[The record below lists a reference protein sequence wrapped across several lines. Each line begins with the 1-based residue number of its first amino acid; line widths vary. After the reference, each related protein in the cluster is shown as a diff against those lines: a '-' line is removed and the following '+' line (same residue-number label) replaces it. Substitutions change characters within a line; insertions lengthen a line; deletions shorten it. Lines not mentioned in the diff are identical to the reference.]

1 MNNTL
6 EITIVPWIRLNLDIV
21 KEICESED
29 TVILISKLKD

>member
-6 EITIVPWIRLNLDIV
+6 EITIVHWIGLNLDIV
-21 KEICESED
+21 KEIFED